1 MLLSEGVKLLYLHFT
16 EKIRLAKAGEREVK
30 TNKQTKY
37 KKTLKHSQKTVPL
50 VRLKT

>member
-30 TNKQTKY
+30 TNKQTN
-37 KKTLKHSQKTVPL
+37 KKNPQTQSEDCSTS
-50 VRLKT
+50 